1 MGEKRSLLGC
11 YNDEIVRSN
20 PEKRDRAK
28 SIPKSWSEA
37 AKRFSWKE
45 RAEAWDK
52 WGAIELESSVIE
64 ARSNHWQKRIA
75 LEDKWLSKEAALRD
89 RAYQWVEDY
98 LYGRVQESRVTK
110 KEKFSDEKG
119 HSSEESTVE
128 IPQAPPAWILQY
140 FLGRRNHEKHLN
152 VLYDLLK
159 QILTIEGQ
167 SEDLQVV
174 KSLIQSCLESLL
186 LDGGAEEIRLF
197 IQPRL
202 KKD

>member
-11 YNDEIVRSN
+11 YNDEIARSN

-28 SIPKSWSEA
+28 SIPKSWSAA

-64 ARSNHWQKRIA
+64 ARSNHLQKRIA
-75 LEDKWLSKEAALRD
+75 LEDQWLSKEAVLRD

-128 IPQAPPAWILQY
+128 IPQAPPQWILER
-140 FLGRRNHEKHLN
+140 FVGRRNYEKHLN
-152 VLYDLLK
+152 ALYGLAQQLL
-159 QILTIEGQ
+159 QLEGS
-167 SEDLQVV
+167 SEDLQRV
-174 KSLIQSCLESLL
+174 KAIVQSTLEALL
-186 LDGGAEEIRLF
+186 LAEGAEELRSF
-197 IQPRL
+197 MNKASDRE
-202 KKD
+202 